1 MSCKSRK
8 RKHHSG
14 TILIRFC
21 RLLKCNLNY
30 KAPKTNKP
38 LGMYL
43 TPKHIMYL
51 ATNKGIESIIS
62 FFQLN
67 RAIWSYSTPIAILN
81 ISKES
86 TTQCREVPKITEIY
100 KNFYCFQN
108 RRTTRMQQQE
118 CSNYRHLSFL
128 PNVSKHTEKLI
139 HLRQYLFLHSG
150 CFLFLY

>member
-51 ATNKGIESIIS
+51 ATKEGIENIIS

-67 RAIWSYSTPIAILN
+67 RAIWPYSIPIATLN
-81 ISKES
+81 ISK
-86 TTQCREVPKITEIY
+86 
-100 KNFYCFQN
+100 KNYPSRWKNLPFVQRSSRSYWNLQKYLLFSKKEN
-108 RRTTRMQQQE
+108 NKNATTRMQQL
-118 CSNYRHLSFL
+118 YTSFF
-128 PNVSKHTEKLI
+128 PVQRKQTYW
-139 HLRQYLFLHSG
+139 QTHSSAIIP
-150 CFLFLY
+150 FPS

>member
-14 TILIRFC
+14 TILIRFS

-81 ISKES
+81 ISKKNYPSRRKNLPLSAEKF
-86 TTQCREVPKITEIY
+86 PKLLKFTKIFIVFKTGE
-100 KNFYCFQN
+100 
-108 RRTTRMQQQE
+108 QQE
-118 CSNYRHLSFL
+118 CNNKNAATIDIFLSC
-128 PNVSKHTEKLI
+128 PT
-139 HLRQYLFLHSG
+139 
-150 CFLFLY
+150 